1 MNRLRMIFVIGDSA
15 TRKSYFIQHFS
26 DKDIERLN
34 VYDYQKRACK
44 EAGID
49 GRFLSAE
56 KRKYL
61 HKANLALLAYITER
75 CCRKVGVWS
84 WSILYSRQN
93 VVFLTLMQSQMP
105 KFIFSS
111 CAQAIHCGKHLSLS
125 ENCKGFFDSFFEI
138 IDWIADR
145 TDEQ

>member
-61 HKANLALLAYITER
+61 HKANLALLAYITELLQKGRSVVVEHTLFKAKR
-75 CCRKVGVWS
+75 CIS
-84 WSILYSRQN
+84 Y
-93 VVFLTLMQSQMP
+93 
-105 KFIFSS
+105 
-111 CAQAIHCGKHLSLS
+111 
-125 ENCKGFFDSFFEI
+125 
-138 IDWIADR
+138 IDAIADAEIDFFVMCPSDTLWKTFITER
-145 TDEQ
+145 KLQRIR